1 MKWFRSAEMEYVSIT
16 FEEDISHEVIS
27 ELGRLS
33 SFQFTDVFFNLILVK
48 FCNNTIPKK
57 ICNLCKKM

>member
-33 SFQFTDVFFNLILVK
+33 SFQFTDVFFYLI
-48 FCNNTIPKK
+48 FS
-57 ICNLCKKM
+57 